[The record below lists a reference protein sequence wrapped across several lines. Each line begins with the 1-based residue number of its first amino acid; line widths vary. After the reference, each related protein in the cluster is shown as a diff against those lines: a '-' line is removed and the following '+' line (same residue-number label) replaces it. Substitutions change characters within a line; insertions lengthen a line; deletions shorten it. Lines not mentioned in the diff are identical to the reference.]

1 MINFAQPSRGK
12 YGKFPI
18 QLYIIMGSA
27 LIFSIGSSMAWPYL
41 NIFLRERLDLPLR
54 VTTLLISL
62 RSVTGILASFFAGS
76 FADRFGRRGLLLTS
90 LFGGAAYY
98 FLMYSATTLWQFA
111 LLMGT
116 WGALDLFYSIS
127 SSAMVADLV
136 SDDDRIE
143 AYSWLRMM
151 SNSGFAIGPIIGG
164 FLAAK
169 SYALIFYCASIGYFI
184 SFLISILTI
193 KETFS
198 RNLLPLEKT
207 ESKTKFTDVFHD
219 RTFIFA
225 IFFMSVIFMGAS
237 VVFNLLSLY
246 SRETYGLRE
255 NQVSYVY
262 SVNAI
267 LCVLLQLPSL
277 KISRRKHPLK
287 IMIFAALFYTAGIGG
302 YAIFHNVLWFCFCMA
317 VLTIGEILMSPTMSA
332 LAARLSPSDA
342 RGRYMSILS
351 LAHPFGYGIGPA
363 CAGYLYDVFS
373 PQSIWIFGS
382 FCAMTAA
389 LGFLVLYR
397 KNRHSLR
404 LTEQG

>member
-1 MINFAQPSRGK
+1 MNFVQPSRGK

-90 LFGGAAYY
+90 LFGGATYY

-111 LLMGT
+111 VLMGT

-136 SDDDRIE
+136 SDADRIE

-151 SNSGFAIGPIIGG
+151 SNSGFAIGPIVGG
-164 FLAAK
+164 FLATK
-169 SYALIFYCASIGYFI
+169 SYALIFYCASIGYLI

-198 RNLLPLEKT
+198 RHLLPVEKI
-207 ESKTKFTDVFHD
+207 ESKTKFADVFRD
-219 RTFIFA
+219 RTFISA

-267 LCVLLQLPSL
+267 LCVLLQLPAL

-287 IMIFAALFYTAGIGG
+287 TMIFSALFYMVGIGG
-302 YAIFHNVLWFCFCMA
+302 YALFPNVLWFCFCMA
-317 VLTIGEILMSPTMSA
+317 ILTIGEILMSPTMSA

-363 CAGYLYDVFS
+363 CAGYLYDVFY

-382 FCAMTAA
+382 ICAMTAA
-389 LGFLVLYR
+389 LGFCVLYR
-397 KNRHSLR
+397 KNRHSIR

>member
-1 MINFAQPSRGK
+1 MNFVQPSRGK

-90 LFGGAAYY
+90 LFGGATYY

-111 LLMGT
+111 VLMGT

-136 SDDDRIE
+136 SDADRIE

-151 SNSGFAIGPIIGG
+151 SNSGFAIGPIVGG
-164 FLAAK
+164 FLATK
-169 SYALIFYCASIGYFI
+169 SYALIFYCASIGYLI

-198 RNLLPLEKT
+198 RHLLPVEKI
-207 ESKTKFTDVFHD
+207 ESKTKFADVFRD
-219 RTFIFA
+219 RTFISA

-246 SRETYGLRE
+246 SRETYGLME
-255 NQVSYVY
+255 NQVSYV
-262 SVNAI
+262 
-267 LCVLLQLPSL
+267 
-277 KISRRKHPLK
+277 
-287 IMIFAALFYTAGIGG
+287 
-302 YAIFHNVLWFCFCMA
+302 
-317 VLTIGEILMSPTMSA
+317 
-332 LAARLSPSDA
+332 
-342 RGRYMSILS
+342 
-351 LAHPFGYGIGPA
+351 
-363 CAGYLYDVFS
+363 FS
-373 PQSIWIFGS
+373 PMS
-382 FCAMTAA
+382 C
-389 LGFLVLYR
+389 GFVFAWPY
-397 KNRHSLR
+397 
-404 LTEQG
+404 